1 MNNSHLFAPSPAANR
16 LGRGALFVMTFLY
29 ALSMTM
35 IGPLMPYI
43 IAAFS
48 VRLSV
53 AGLLVT
59 VQQFGG
65 ALAIVAA
72 ALFADRAH
80 KPLLIAA
87 AFAAF
92 SVSLAVASAAPW
104 YLMLTGAFF
113 FLGASS
119 RLFDSVGNADVA
131 RWNPARSATLLS
143 LLHTVFAVG
152 ALTGP
157 IAVTALLES
166 GFSWRVPVALLAATA
181 GIAVLAYI
189 WFNRPLRPAYPTADS
204 VEVAGRTVG
213 ALAVLRALRT
223 WVACAAMLAYVG
235 HQAGFTVW
243 LPMFLQTTLG
253 ASAGLAAAAL
263 SLYWAGIIVG
273 RLIAAAIAGRV
284 TIKTQLIVGGPAGA
298 IMLLLAFASRDPR
311 LFTAAAFAA
320 GVTGGAVIPNLVTL
334 VCAWFPANTATASS
348 VLFLMATFG
357 HMVFPFTVAAV
368 SEAAGFA
375 VGFLIPVLALG
386 AVAIP
391 ALILPAARGDRAGGA
406 V

>member
-1 MNNSHLFAPSPAANR
+1 MRASTIDAPSPAPNR
-16 LGRGALFVMTFLY
+16 LGRGALFLMTFLY

-35 IGPLMPYI
+35 IGPLMPHI

-65 ALAIVAA
+65 ALAIIAA

-80 KPLLIAA
+80 KPLLIAV

-92 SVSLAVASAAPW
+92 SASLAVASVAPW
-104 YLMLTGAFF
+104 YVMLTGAFF

-166 GFSWRVPVALLAATA
+166 GFSWRIPVALLAATA
-181 GIAVLAYI
+181 GAAVAAYI
-189 WFNRPLRPAYPTADS
+189 WFNRPLRPSTRGAVADS

-213 ALAVLRALRT
+213 ALAVLRAPRT
-223 WVACAAMLAYVG
+223 WVACATMLAYVG

-243 LPMFLQTTLG
+243 LPMFLQTSLG
-253 ASAGLAAAAL
+253 ASAALAAAAL
-263 SLYWAGIIVG
+263 SLYWLGIIVG

-284 TIKTQLIVGGPAGA
+284 TIKAQLIAGGLTGA
-298 IMLLLAFASRDPR
+298 VMLLFAFISRDPR
-311 LFTAAAFAA
+311 LFAAAAFGA
-320 GVTGGAVIPNLVTL
+320 GVAGGAVIPNLVTL

-357 HMVFPFTVAAV
+357 HMVFPLTVAAV
-368 SEAAGFA
+368 SEAAGFS
-375 VGFLIPVLALG
+375 VGFLIPVVALG

-391 ALILPAARGDRAGGA
+391 ALFLPGATRPAA
-406 V
+406 